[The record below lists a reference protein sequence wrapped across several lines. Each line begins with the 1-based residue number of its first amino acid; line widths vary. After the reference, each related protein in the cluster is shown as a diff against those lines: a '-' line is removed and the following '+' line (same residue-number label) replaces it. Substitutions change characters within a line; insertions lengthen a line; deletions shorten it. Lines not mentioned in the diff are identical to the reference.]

1 MANGAQVRTIGPM
14 ADFST
19 SAVCIWLTGRRGAG
33 KRTVGRL
40 TAEVLRAEGRTCAVL
55 DAAALD
61 AHLARGP
68 SDGGLESLAWLAGL
82 LTESGVTTIVT
93 VDTARR
99 ADRDALRDQ
108 IPGFVEVLID
118 APAEV
123 CADRAGFADPTYEP
137 PIAPDLRIPTHD
149 RDERASTAQLV
160 SYVESLRDG

>member
-1 MANGAQVRTIGPM
+1 MAEFPAP
-14 ADFST
+14 A
-19 SAVCIWLTGRRGAG
+19 ACIWLTGRRGAG

-40 TAEVLRAEGRTCAVL
+40 TAELLRADGQACAVL

-61 AHLARGP
+61 AHLAKGP

-82 LTESGVTTIVT
+82 LAENGVITIVT
-93 VDTARR
+93 VDAARR

-108 IPGFVEVLID
+108 IPGFVEVLVD
-118 APAEV
+118 APADLCTE
-123 CADRAGFADPTYEP
+123 RAGFADPTYEP

-160 SYVESLRDG
+160 SFLESRRDQ